1 MLCIRAITA
10 SATSGLP
17 KKQLL
22 LGIWRFASFNCP
34 ETRMILIGGQRSC
47 TACASFRPSM
57 RPGIWMSVKS
67 NAMSDLDSRIATAS
81 SASTASTGVKPASST
96 ISTAR
101 MRNSMSSSTTR
112 TTAGAVDSYRINM
125 AGTSNPS
132 ESKSVNA
139 IAQRVAVDSRDE
151 IHPRHLFDKHLDRL
165 RQSVVFAAAVVRQQ
179 PVGYFL
185 ADNGDANV
193 KE

>member
-1 MLCIRAITA
+1 
-10 SATSGLP
+10 
-17 KKQLL
+17 
-22 LGIWRFASFNCP
+22 
-34 ETRMILIGGQRSC
+34 
-47 TACASFRPSM
+47 
-57 RPGIWMSVKS
+57 
-67 NAMSDLDSRIATAS
+67 
-81 SASTASTGVKPASST
+81 
-96 ISTAR
+96 
-101 MRNSMSSSTTR
+101 
-112 TTAGAVDSYRINM
+112 M

-185 ADNGDANV
+185 ADNGAANV
-193 KE
+193 KEAMELRADCSGLDCVFVLLPI